1 MATGILYIM
10 TTAVPD
16 LIKIGITQEKQYP
29 ERMRYLEANGYYNVV
44 GLKRAFAIKISD
56 YREKEKLLQD
66 IFSKQRLGQS
76 ELFAL
81 DSELAMRL
89 LTAFEGEVI
98 YPPSADREKEF
109 AALAKTNDQNN
120 RFSFYAKGLKN
131 GDVVTFIKDKNEK
144 ARVSGEREV
153 EYNGHIWKL
162 SPLVRRLFENRGEVN
177 KSGAYQGAAYFEFNG
192 KKLKD
197 LPDKDE
203 K

>member
-16 LIKIGITQEKQYP
+16 LIKIGITQEKQYS
-29 ERMRYLEANGYYNVV
+29 ERMRHLETNGYYNVV
-44 GLKRAFAIKISD
+44 GLKRAFAIKIAD
-56 YREKEKLLQD
+56 YKEKEKLLQD

-89 LTAFEGEVI
+89 LTAFEGQVI
-98 YPPSADREKEF
+98 YPPVIDREKEF
-109 AALAKTNDQNN
+109 TALAKTNEQNN
-120 RFSFYAKGLKN
+120 RFSFYAKGLEN
-131 GDVVTFIKDKNEK
+131 GDIVTFIKDKIEK
-144 ARVSGEREV
+144 AKVCGEREV
-153 EYNGHIWKL
+153 EYHGHIWKL
-162 SPLVRRLFENRGEVN
+162 SPLVRHLFENRGEVN

-197 LPDKDE
+197 LSDKY
-203 K
+203 